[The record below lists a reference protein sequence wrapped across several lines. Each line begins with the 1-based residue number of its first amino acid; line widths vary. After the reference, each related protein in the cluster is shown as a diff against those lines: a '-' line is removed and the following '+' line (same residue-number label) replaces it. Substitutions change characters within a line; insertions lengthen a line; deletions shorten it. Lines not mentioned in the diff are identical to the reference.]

1 MVWPTGKKYEVNLR
15 IDRRPGAETNHEH
28 LDGGESMEKIWPL
41 LFAALAGAAM
51 ALQGTM
57 NSALSKTVGLL
68 QATFFVHV
76 LGALVALIA
85 MLTFG
90 KTSSLM
96 RLGSAPPLSWFGGA
110 LGVLIIVGVAVSM
123 PKVGV
128 GKATTAIVATQLLAA
143 FLIDH
148 FGLLGMRTV
157 PFQLM
162 KLAGG
167 SMIVVGA
174 WIILRR

>member
-1 MVWPTGKKYEVNLR
+1 MVWPTGKKYEAILR
-15 IDRRPGAETNHEH
+15 IDRRPWAETNHEY
-28 LDGGESMEKIWPL
+28 LDGGEPMEKIWPL

-57 NSALSKTVGLL
+57 NSALAKTLGLL
-68 QATFFVHV
+68 QATFFVHL
-76 LGALVALIA
+76 LGALVALVA
-85 MLTFG
+85 MLAFG
-90 KTSSLM
+90 RAAGLM

-128 GKATTAIVATQLLAA
+128 GKATTAIVAAQLLTA

-148 FGLLGMRTV
+148 FGLLGMRPV
-157 PFQLM
+157 PFHLV

-167 SMIVVGA
+167 SMIVLGS